1 MSRSRQA
8 EDSIKIRTFAVTFNS
23 GWIIPPHSDDWDQLI
38 YATRG
43 VMSVH
48 TDTGSWVVPGHR
60 AVWVPARI
68 HYSVDM
74 SGIVSM
80 RTLYVAAGLSR
91 SLPRTCCTVNVS
103 PLLRELIL
111 HAVRLGPLDAK
122 IPSQSHLIS
131 VIVDQLQILPAIPL
145 QLSMPVDARAQ
156 RVAKMLREDPGDERP
171 LAQIAKCNGASAR
184 TIERI
189 FRAETQMSF
198 GQWRQRLRLLH
209 SLKLLA
215 LGESVTDVAL
225 ELGYKS
231 PSAFIAMFKGEL
243 GTTPGSYFHPPRADA
258 TFNASIRDSVRP
270 SAGSR
275 C

>member
-1 MSRSRQA
+1 
-8 EDSIKIRTFAVTFNS
+8 
-23 GWIIPPHSDDWDQLI
+23 
-38 YATRG
+38 
-43 VMSVH
+43 
-48 TDTGSWVVPGHR
+48 
-60 AVWVPARI
+60 
-68 HYSVDM
+68 
-74 SGIVSM
+74 
-80 RTLYVAAGLSR
+80 
-91 SLPRTCCTVNVS
+91 
-103 PLLRELIL
+103 
-111 HAVRLGPLDAK
+111 
-122 IPSQSHLIS
+122 